1 MKKKP
6 GESPT
11 SLAPWQRLARP
22 TGLVLSPVLIAQGRA
37 LRSGKPRLPNAPTP
51 WSGRIDGPDPLNVI
65 GLGDSTIAGVGV
77 SDAMQGLVAHL
88 ARGLYRRTSR
98 GVVWSSF
105 GQRGA
110 RTSDVVSN
118 YLPAALEQTTPA
130 DVILVSVGAND
141 AIRLTSTGVV
151 TREMSTLL
159 TTLQEHHPG
168 AVILVSSLPAFHLF
182 TDIPHPLRW
191 VMSGHAKTLEHKLRP
206 LVESLPRALMSPP
219 PPRYPAGFFASDG
232 FHPSAEGYQRWA
244 EFALRDAESRGGL
257 DHLMGR

>member
-1 MKKKP
+1 MSKKQSETP
-6 GESPT
+6 AN
-11 SLAPWQRLARP
+11 LAPWQRLARP
-22 TGLVLSPVLIAQGRA
+22 SGVVLSPLLIAQGKA

-51 WSGRIDGPDPLNVI
+51 WSGRIDGPNPLNVI

-110 RTSDVVSN
+110 RTADVVSD
-118 YLPAALEQTTPA
+118 YLPAALEQPNPA
-130 DVILVSVGAND
+130 DVIFVSVGAND
-141 AIRLTSTGVV
+141 AIRLTSTAAV

-159 TTLQEHHPG
+159 TTLEARHPE

-206 LVESLPRALMSPP
+206 LVESFPRALMSPP
-219 PPRYPAGFFASDG
+219 PPTYPVGFFASDS